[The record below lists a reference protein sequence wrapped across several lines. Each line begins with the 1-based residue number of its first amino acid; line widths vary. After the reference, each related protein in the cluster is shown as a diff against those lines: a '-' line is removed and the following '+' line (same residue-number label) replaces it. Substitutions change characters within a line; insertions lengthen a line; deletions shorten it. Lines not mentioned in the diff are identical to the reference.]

1 LVYDLAHFLHHIIII
16 SPFVGHK
23 ATGAILDA
31 ALGIS
36 EIAAAFIPQR
46 VQRAVTEK
54 AVKIRGIFALMAWEI
69 FALFILKKLIML
81 HFTLLQIL
89 SRDIPWVAG
98 Q

>member
-1 LVYDLAHFLHHIIII
+1 M
-16 SPFVGHK
+16 GHK

-36 EIAAAFIPQR
+36 EIAATFISQC
-46 VQRAVTEK
+46 VQRTVTEK

-69 FALFILKKLIML
+69 FALFILEKLIML

-89 SRDIPWVAG
+89 SRDIPLVAG